1 MTRTP
6 SDIERRAEKLWASI
20 LASSLSSIYLAELRQ
35 LSSTTVEAIDAA
47 IGHLTEPPP
56 GKALITI
63 NHEVHRL
70 LVQAVT
76 ASARVRALCWDRGRG
91 QKESP
96 LQYEVRRRR
105 AAWLRTFLEG
115 VDLAP
120 LSDAQVRHTL
130 EHFDEYV
137 DQLGVT
143 GASGRL
149 PLPALVPVDMVLSE
163 RHLLEQFS
171 VGQGPPA
178 TYWVR
183 VYISGES
190 RFINCGHEVDIAALR
205 ATGAAIRDRMTAAL
219 GPGVGEDGSFMLVL
233 TPQSFP

>member
-1 MTRTP
+1 MTTTP
-6 SDIERRAEKLWASI
+6 SEIERQAKELWASI
-20 LASSLSSIYLAELRQ
+20 LASPLSSIYLVELRQ

-47 IGHLTEPPP
+47 LGHFTEPPP
-56 GKALITI
+56 GKALITV

-70 LVQAVT
+70 LVQAIT
-76 ASARVRALCWDRGRG
+76 ASARARALCCDRGRG
-91 QKESP
+91 RKESP
-96 LQYEVRRRR
+96 LQYEIRCRR

-120 LSDAQVRHTL
+120 LIDTQVRHTL

-137 DQLGVT
+137 DRLGVA
-143 GASGRL
+143 GSSGQL

-171 VGQGPPA
+171 VGQGQPA

-205 ATGAAIRDRMTAAL
+205 ATGAAIRDRVTAAL
-219 GPGVGEDGSFMLVL
+219 GKGVEEDGAFMLVL
-233 TPQSFP
+233 TAQSFP